1 MNTWLEIP
9 LTFRTLLV
17 FLLGTVLGGLV
28 NWAVYSLCYQP
39 RPTSPWSRSHPKD
52 SDDRWLDRL
61 PLWGWWRLRRK
72 GKLLGY
78 EFWLRPL
85 LVEVVSGALLA
96 GLYWWEID
104 ELGVVFRPIP
114 EHITM
119 IAPLLPDL
127 HAIVA
132 GHCLLAI
139 FMLAATF
146 IDLDE
151 QTIPDEITVPGTLL
165 GLLWMTLVPA
175 AALPENVDWQSFR
188 LIPMHLASP
197 DAWPPVLNGRPEMT
211 SLAYGLGCYFF
222 WCLALL
228 PRRWRSGHGW
238 RRACGL
244 LLAGIARA
252 RYSKVIAVLAAGG
265 GLAIAGCWSIGG
277 AHWQNMLSALV
288 GLAGGVA
295 LVWAVRLI
303 GAWALGREAMGFGDV
318 TLLGMIGVFLGWQ
331 AALLVFFFAPFLGIA
346 MGVIQ
351 LAINRRHE
359 MPYGPFLCLSA
370 LGVIVSWP
378 RLWDRTSQTFAVPW
392 LVPGFVAVCLVG
404 MFVMLLAWGMLK
416 RLLFGR
422 R

>member
-1 MNTWLEIP
+1 MSTWLEIP
-9 LTFRTLLV
+9 LALRTLLV
-17 FLLGTVLGGLV
+17 FLLGTAVGGLV
-28 NWAVYSLCYQP
+28 NWAIYSLCYQP
-39 RPTSPWSRSHPKD
+39 RPTSPWSRAHPRD
-52 SDDRWLDRL
+52 PDDRWLDRV

-85 LVEVVSGALLA
+85 MVEVVSGALLA

-104 ELGVVFRPIP
+104 ELGLVFRPIP
-114 EHITM
+114 EHARLTALM
-119 IAPLLPDL
+119 PDL

-132 GHCLLAI
+132 GHCLLAT

-165 GLLWMTLVPA
+165 GLAWMALVPA
-175 AALPENVDWQSFR
+175 AALPENVDWHLTR
-188 LIPMHLASP
+188 LVPLHLASP
-197 DAWPPVLNGRPEMT
+197 DAWPPVLNGQPELA
-211 SLAYGLGCYFF
+211 SLACGLGCYFF

-228 PRRWRSGHGW
+228 PRRWRGRHGW

-244 LLAGIARA
+244 MLARMVRA
-252 RYSKVIAVLAAGG
+252 RSSRVIAVLAAGG
-265 GLAIAGCWSIGG
+265 GVAIAGCWFAGG
-277 AHWQNMLSALV
+277 AHWQNLLSSLV
-288 GLAGGVA
+288 GLAGGAA

-318 TLLGMIGVFLGWQ
+318 TLLGMIGAFLGWQ
-331 AALLVFFFAPFLGIA
+331 AALLVFFFAPFLGIVL
-346 MGVIQ
+346 GVAQ
-351 LAINRRHE
+351 LAIHRRHE

-370 LGVIVSWP
+370 LGVIASWP
-378 RLWDRTSQTFAVPW
+378 RLWDRTSQTFAIPW

-404 MFVMLLAWGMLK
+404 MFVMLFVWALLK
-416 RLLFGR
+416 RLLLGR